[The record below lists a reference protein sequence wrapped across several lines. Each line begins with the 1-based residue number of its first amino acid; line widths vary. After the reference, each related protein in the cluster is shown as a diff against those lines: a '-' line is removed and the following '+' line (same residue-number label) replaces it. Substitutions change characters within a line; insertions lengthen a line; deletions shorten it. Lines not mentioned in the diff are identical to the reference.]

1 MTMGERVEAEF
12 ISSDDD
18 TVSGDFLPH
27 WRERLQEI
35 DITVRS
41 FAAERPLMAFA
52 AVVAAG
58 YLLGRVLRKL

>member
-18 TVSGDFLPH
+18 TISGDFLPQ

-35 DITVRS
+35 DTTVRS

-52 AVVAAG
+52 ALVAAG